1 MNAVIGLI
9 LMLIFS
15 ANHASNLGV
24 TSSPNMDISTEVEY
38 LSQKAPTLD
47 KKVLKFALRAYR
59 KAKASGEVK
68 KPILAV
74 IDYSKPSKSQR
85 LWVFDLHREKLLF
98 NTHVAHGVNSGGS
111 TPNHFSNQISSKES
125 SIGTYITQDTYIGSK
140 GYSLNIKGLEKGF
153 NSNAYT
159 RRVVIHG
166 AWYVKPDFIK
176 SHGQAGRSWGC
187 PAIAPELVKPI
198 INTLKNGSVI
208 FAYYP
213 DKQYM
218 AKSHYL

>member
-15 ANHASNLGV
+15 ANHASNLGI
-24 TSSPNMDISTEVEY
+24 TSSPNVDINTEVEH

-47 KKVLKFALRAYR
+47 KKVLKFALRAYQ

-68 KPILAV
+68 KPILTV

-85 LWVFDLHREKLLF
+85 LWVFDLNREKLLF
-98 NTHVAHGVNSGGS
+98 NTHVAHGQNSGGGIP
-111 TPNHFSNQISSKES
+111 THFSNTISSKES
-125 SIGTYITQDTYIGSK
+125 SIGTYVTKDTYIGSK
-140 GYSLNIKGLEKGF
+140 GYSLNLKGLEEGF

-166 AWYVKPDFIK
+166 AWYVAPGFIRT
-176 SHGQAGRSWGC
+176 HGQAGRSWGC
-187 PAIAPELVKPI
+187 PAIAPDLAKPI

-213 DKQYM
+213 DKRYI